1 MTHLG
6 LLTLLHE
13 LPGSVALHDLVAEA
27 GDVEHHTA
35 THQYYHETGNSLP
48 DGVPLLGLLQQVDV
62 LGQLQV
68 DPGHEL
74 PVLLSPEIEYLNI

>member
-35 THQYYHETGNSLP
+35 THQSISSRDRNQFT
-48 DGVPLLGLLQQVDV
+48 
-62 LGQLQV
+62 
-68 DPGHEL
+68 
-74 PVLLSPEIEYLNI
+74 